1 MRNGFNN
8 SVEVKKHAMK
18 IYMQQKVCCSSV
30 LTTHFKIPVRFRIFQ
45 NLFFTPSLAGATFLT
60 EGI

>member
-8 SVEVKKHAMK
+8 SEEVKKHAMK

-30 LTTHFKIPVRFRIFQ
+30 LTAHFKMLECFRI
-45 NLFFTPSLAGATFLT
+45 
-60 EGI
+60 